1 MRIKVYN
8 GKTRPQLTENELEVL
23 VPNWGSLEEVERVNE
38 LEPRATDEKIYLD
51 GKQTLRSVV
60 IQVAKNM
67 SKEIDPD
74 NDTEVEALLSD
85 FANLSEE
92 NRIKYGVWGGNT
104 NEYGK
109 QQALPAIREREA
121 KVD

>member
-1 MRIKVYN
+1 MRIKVYD
-8 GKTRPQLTENELEVL
+8 GKTRPQLTEDELEVL
-23 VPNWGSLEEVERVNE
+23 VPNWGSLEEVKRVKE
-38 LEPRATDEKIYLD
+38 LETKAADEKIYLD

-92 NRIKYGVWGGNT
+92 NRIKYGVWGEST
-104 NEYGK
+104 NEYAK
-109 QQALPAIREREA
+109 QQALLAKRE
-121 KVD
+121 